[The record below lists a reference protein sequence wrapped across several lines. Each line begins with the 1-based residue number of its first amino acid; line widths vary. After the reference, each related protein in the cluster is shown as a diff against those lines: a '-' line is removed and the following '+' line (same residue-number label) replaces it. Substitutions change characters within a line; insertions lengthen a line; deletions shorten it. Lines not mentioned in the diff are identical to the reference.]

1 MPLSVYSLFGFY
13 YFILSYVMLFGF
25 VELVFDCV
33 WMSLGMYEFGNQS
46 YDILLHVYVL
56 IVLPLGL
63 CFFCCCYIPLACYV
77 IAFHVMCFLPL
88 FAIFLPLLNSL

>member
-1 MPLSVYSLFGFY
+1 MCSRLFLCMPLSVYSLFGFH

-46 YDILLHVYVL
+46 YDILLYFYVL
-56 IVLPLGL
+56 IVLPLG
-63 CFFCCCYIPLACYV
+63 FCV
-77 IAFHVMCFLPL
+77 FV
-88 FAIFLPLLNSL
+88 AIFL